1 MSKNENL
8 PSTILDNALAEIGP
22 VLAPAATA
30 VLKSLLTVDKTEGN
44 PPAHEQSVVK
54 NAVSLLIGD
63 WVTEM
68 RTRNLMKLI
77 SKTGR
82 VAVTHNLN
90 IENLSNLPNGLRY
103 RILDNATKADDP
115 LLQEMW
121 ASLLASSCDDSNLV
135 QKKYIAL
142 LDQLTG
148 DDARVLCFI
157 YCARHPNFT
166 YQNANKDVENL
177 KKYGDPDK
185 FKKERFNRLPNGY
198 PTTNQEWK
206 VSFEKAQASHVKS
219 MNVLQSLKSEL
230 LDPVSFPED
239 CRNDL
244 IRLGLI
250 GEGPISLPDD
260 NELTKAIP
268 GVYDHDSYG
277 ESQAYAASGDSVAE
291 GFYQI
296 ERRLNLLS
304 GFPEDDADLPS
315 VFRLPEETTS
325 TSFQPSPWITTDI
338 GTTLYDLC
346 ALRSEGKS

>member
-1 MSKNENL
+1 M
-8 PSTILDNALAEIGP
+8 
-22 VLAPAATA
+22 LAPAASN
-30 VLKSLLTVDKTEGN
+30 VLKYLMTADESDSSSIN
-44 PPAHEQSVVK
+44 HEQSVAK

-63 WVTEM
+63 WVIEM
-68 RTRNLMKLI
+68 RNRNLMKLI

-82 VAVTHNLN
+82 IAVTHNLN
-90 IENLSNLPNGLRY
+90 IENLSKLPNGLRY

-121 ASLLASSCDDSNLV
+121 ASLLASSSADDNLV
-135 QKKYIAL
+135 HKKYIAL

-166 YQNANKDVENL
+166 YQNANKNIERL
-177 KKYGDPDK
+177 KKYGDPVIL
-185 FKKERFNRLPNGY
+185 KKESFGRLPKGY
-198 PTTNQEWK
+198 PTTNQEWTL
-206 VSFEKAQASHVKS
+206 SFEEAQASHANS
-219 MNVLQSLKSEL
+219 MKVLQSLKKEL
-230 LDPVSFPED
+230 LDPVSFPDE

-268 GVYDHDSYG
+268 GVYEYGSYG
-277 ESQAYAASGDSVAE
+277 ESQVYAAYGESVAE
-291 GFYQI
+291 GFFQI

-304 GFPEDDADLPS
+304 GFSEDDTDLPS
-315 VFRLPEETTS
+315 VFHLPASHASS
-325 TSFQPSPWITTDI
+325 TFQPSPWVTTDI

-346 ALRSEGKS
+346 ALRSD